1 MFKKSLIGLIIL
13 SVAFFIYTMYF
24 RDNDFEYKENT
35 EIKSL
40 DVKYT
45 NGIYTLRAKEQI
57 DNTGDES
64 ITFKTVIVEYLKAKS
79 YIKGDKAVKDK
90 EDNVT
95 LSGNVFGENKENG
108 WTVKGQE
115 IVYYKELDRFNSS
128 KPVEAYNT
136 KKKLKIGGNYFESD
150 VNFNELLLEGKVVAD
165 TDNFNLLGEKAY
177 YKNDIL
183 ELIGDV
189 KVELKSLNKKNKKD
203 NSVVGVFPGATYDTK
218 NRILKATGAYRLL
231 YRDFIIDAKEL
242 TYDENTDIIVA
253 GGGVVVS
260 GETLTGNFPEAT
272 LNLKEDKEE

>member
-64 ITFKTVIVEYLKAKS
+64 ITFKNVIVEYLKAKS

-108 WTVKGQE
+108 WTIKGQE

-183 ELIGDV
+183 
-189 KVELKSLNKKNKKD
+189 
-203 NSVVGVFPGATYDTK
+203 
-218 NRILKATGAYRLL
+218 
-231 YRDFIIDAKEL
+231 
-242 TYDENTDIIVA
+242 
-253 GGGVVVS
+253 
-260 GETLTGNFPEAT
+260 
-272 LNLKEDKEE
+272 

>member
-24 RDNDFEYKENT
+24 RDNDFEYKENS

-95 LSGNVFGENKENG
+95 LSGNVLEKIKRMVG
-108 WTVKGQE
+108 
-115 IVYYKELDRFNSS
+115 LLRD
-128 KPVEAYNT
+128 
-136 KKKLKIGGNYFESD
+136 KKL
-150 VNFNELLLEGKVVAD
+150 
-165 TDNFNLLGEKAY
+165 
-177 YKNDIL
+177 
-183 ELIGDV
+183 
-189 KVELKSLNKKNKKD
+189 
-203 NSVVGVFPGATYDTK
+203 
-218 NRILKATGAYRLL
+218 
-231 YRDFIIDAKEL
+231 FIIKNLIDL
-242 TYDENTDIIVA
+242 IV
-253 GGGVVVS
+253 V
-260 GETLTGNFPEAT
+260 NQ
-272 LNLKEDKEE
+272 